1 MSKYTKTPNAKFLK
15 DLRNAY
21 PVGSKVS
28 NRNPGIF
35 SDASLNKHEF
45 KAVLPLVL
53 KNTISGKGST
63 AKVSYKCIESMNN
76 MINCLKLSDYN
87 EANCASEVT
96 LFLDCFKQFNVKFCV
111 LKQFASRV

>member
-1 MSKYTKTPNAKFLK
+1 MNKYTKTPNAKFLK
-15 DLRNAY
+15 NLRNAY
-21 PVGSKVS
+21 PVGAKVS
-28 NRNPGIF
+28 NRNPAVF
-35 SDASLNKHEF
+35 SDSSFGKHEF

-87 EANCASEVT
+87 EAHCSTEVT
-96 LFLDCFKQFNVKFCV
+96 SFLDCFKQFNVREDLSGLFDD
-111 LKQFASRV
+111 F